1 MVWIVDLAEI
11 DCKIFLQQR
20 WIYLVSAK
28 NCISKST
35 TMVSPVQVPRWGKEN
50 TLTEGRGSREGYGK
64 QRVPGFSLTEF
75 LPVKKG
81 VFRLS
86 FGPNCWPWHGS
97 SPFWTL
103 IEISVY
109 EIFYRMYF
117 PGGASGKE
125 PTHQCKKHETRVQS
139 LGGEDP
145 LEKGMANNL
154 NILAWRIPWTDE
166 PGRLWS
172 LGSQRVKHD
181 WSDLAG
187 STTVYLT
194 TQLLRGILVV
204 SSYGLFLKSFYCS
217 IIELQ

>member
-1 MVWIVDLAEI
+1 MVWIVDLAER

-20 WIYLVSAK
+20 WVYLVSAK
-28 NCISKST
+28 IAFQSLRPWWAPCKS
-35 TMVSPVQVPRWGKEN
+35 PGEGRR
-50 TLTEGRGSREGYGK
+50 TLTEGRGSREGYSK

-86 FGPNCWPWHGS
+86 FGPNCCPRHES
-97 SPFWTL
+97 SPFLTL

-109 EIFYRMYF
+109 EIFYKMYF

-125 PTHQCKKHETRVQS
+125 PTRQCKRHETRVQS

-145 LEKGMANNL
+145 LEKGMANNSS
-154 NILAWRIPWTDE
+154 ILAWRIPWTDE

-194 TQLLRGILVV
+194 TQLLRGILVI
-204 SSYGLFLKSFYCS
+204 SSYGLFFKSFYCS